1 MSTNKNVANQIIDLV
16 GGKDNI
22 RGVAS
27 CMTRLRLSLND
38 FDQVQLS
45 SLKNVSGVLGV
56 VEADTLQ
63 VILGPG
69 KVTKVANEVAE
80 MVGVNVAQVDV
91 VEAGDLADRNK
102 QAQKASHQGPL
113 QRALGRIANIFVPLI
128 PGIIAAG
135 FINGLVNLIN
145 FQTGGSLAGEWW
157 FQLLRALGSGVFT
170 FLPILVGMNAARE
183 FGGTP
188 VLGAIAG
195 MLATAAGTA
204 ASLGSEGVL
213 MPITNAPYNAAAG
226 GMIAALIAGVFFAFL
241 EKNIRKFMPDVL
253 TTFFT
258 PLLTVIIGG
267 VIMVLLL
274 QPVGAFLTKAIFD
287 GLLFFY
293 EKMGVIGAYLLS
305 ALFLPL
311 VSVGLHQALTPIHQL
326 LNDPAGATQ
335 GINYLLPILM
345 MAGGGQVGAGLA
357 IYLKTRNNRAKQL
370 TRDSL
375 PVGILG
381 IGEPMMYAVTLP
393 LGKPFITA
401 SLGAGFGGVVARL
414 FELGAVSQ
422 GVSGLFGALIVQP
435 GNQIKY
441 FIAMLV
447 AYVAGFALTWL
458 FGIDEKRIEEVYE

>member
-1 MSTNKNVANQIIDLV
+1 MSTQNLAKQIIDLV
-16 GGKDNI
+16 GGENNI

-27 CMTRLRLSLND
+27 CMTRLRLNLKD
-38 FDQVQLS
+38 FSQANVS
-45 SLKNVSGVLGV
+45 ELKKVSGVLGV

-69 KVTKVANEVAE
+69 KVTKVAQEVAS
-80 MVGVNVAQVDV
+80 VAGVNVTEVDTI
-91 VEAGDLADRNK
+91 EAADLADQNK
-102 QAQKASHQGPL
+102 ANVKASHQGPV
-113 QRALGRIANIFVPLI
+113 QRFLGRIANIFVPLI

-135 FINGLVNLIN
+135 FLNGLTGLIN
-145 FQTGGSLAGEWW
+145 FQTQGAYATEWW
-157 FQLLRALGSGVFT
+157 FQLLRAIGTGLFAI
-170 FLPILVGMNAARE
+170 LPILVGMNASKE

-195 MLATAAGTA
+195 LLATGAGTA
-204 ASLGSEGVL
+204 TTLGAEGVL

-226 GMIAALIAGVFFAFL
+226 GMIAALIAGIFFAL
-241 EKNIRKFMPDVL
+241 IEKNIRKWMPDVL

-258 PLLTVIIGG
+258 PLLTVILGG
-267 VIMVLLL
+267 VLMVLIF
-274 QPVGAFLTKAIFD
+274 QPLGAFLTKAIFD
-287 GLLFFY
+287 GLFFFY
-293 EKMGVIGAYLLS
+293 DKMGVIGAYLLS

-345 MAGGGQVGAGLA
+345 MAGGGQVGAGFAL
-357 IYLKTRNNRAKQL
+357 YLKSRNKRLKQL

-401 SLGAGFGGVVARL
+401 CLGAGFGGVVARL

-435 GNQIKY
+435 GNQIQY
-441 FIAMLV
+441 FIAMFV
-447 AYVAGFALTWL
+447 AYVAGFVLTWF
-458 FGIDEKRIEEVYE
+458 FGVDEKRATEVYE